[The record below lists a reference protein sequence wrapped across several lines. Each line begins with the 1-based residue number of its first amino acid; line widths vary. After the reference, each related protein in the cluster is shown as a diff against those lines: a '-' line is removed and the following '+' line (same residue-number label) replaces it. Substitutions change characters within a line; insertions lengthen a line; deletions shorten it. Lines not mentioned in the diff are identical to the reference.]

1 MLNEKKL
8 SKAELDKREDIIMKM
23 KKNKS
28 ALVKKYGKDA
38 EKVMYGRATNIAKKQ
53 AESMEN
59 TKIKEMI
66 KSALMGPMVDPE
78 VGEDRYREE
87 QDLATVSHALDQ
99 LEAKLKAHDW
109 YYMMSDD
116 HRVYTN
122 GRHEQ
127 SEIRSIMDDL
137 EGLGYGKDA
146 KDLYNQY
153 APHKEGGPSFR
164 MKEAKGKDMDK
175 DGDIDSDDY
184 MAARDAAIK
193 KAKGEV
199 KEDGV
204 GDVIDPAEYGDIG
217 AAYLKGFNKPHSL
230 NLDQLETLGRK
241 IVKQLYK
248 GDFKAAKAKFLSETV
263 LNEDKVEALMEL
275 RNILDEL
282 QVLGDQA
289 RNIIKENFPS
299 FLSKGEAYGAFDMG
313 SSSNR
318 YDTTLASIVADIEEY
333 GDEEDEDMM
342 QEDMDLGHQDN
353 EPHMLKGDLYRIGKY
368 AMELYQ
374 MVDGFE
380 GKGEVD
386 FPHWWQSKIIKAKD
400 YLVGAKHYL
409 DFEVKEPQIDAM
421 VDVAQDVEAID
432 EAKYTDYSNN
442 ELAAYVK
449 NNPNDKTAA
458 AELKKRSQKLKDLS
472 RTDIKE
478 AVGKFVVRPCSAK
491 DTPWAVWQTSKDGE
505 NDKRIKGFKTK
516 EDAKKFADEK
526 NSLAESLNEDK
537 FSLLKGASKQTIAR
551 DTEESDRE
559 YIATRQKRDKISQ
572 KMYGKDYRELDS
584 RQKDKVNQLR
594 RQSSQ
599 FESVN
604 EESTTFK
611 KGDKVT
617 YLGYPAEITFVGK
630 DQMGRIYYSV
640 SYDKGQ
646 GRTKASNLYNKGGE
660 IKPLDEVTKSQMLKK
675 AKKGS
680 YPATLVAIENGKVVA
695 QEKVNTPQ
703 EAPAAHSVMSKK
715 YPNANIRLED
725 STGKILKEMMSLD
738 DKAKAYYLA
747 KIKNGEIDT
756 LPEDPKAAFLAQ
768 MTKDQ
773 MDHDKETLRRERG
786 LEEGTLTPSLS
797 ITNPIKEFATKLAK
811 QLKENND

>member
-1 MLNEKKL
+1 MLNERKLTKSEEKRKEELVKRFKK
-8 SKAELDKREDIIMKM
+8 DKRDWV
-23 KKNKS
+23 
-28 ALVKKYGKDA
+28 ARYGKDA
-38 EKVMYGRATNIAKKQ
+38 EAAMYGTAVKNAKKQ
-53 AESMEN
+53 VEAMN
-59 TKIKEMI
+59 NNRIKEAV
-66 KSALMGPMVDPE
+66 KAALMQNKKVEENSYMEPE
-78 VGEDRYREE
+78 DYD
-87 QDLATVSHALDQ
+87 DLMALKDAT
-99 LEAKLKAHDW
+99 
-109 YYMMSDD
+109 
-116 HRVYTN
+116 
-122 GRHEQ
+122 
-127 SEIRSIMDDL
+127 SIMDNIAELYKQAKKMGYGADVKRMVQDL
-137 EGLGYGKDA
+137 DEELKGDQKKLDANGDGEISGKDFQILRSEKKKIREGFYGSSDIEDVTYALGYSNPYEFFEDNPGAIDALMDWIENIPEFRDMLKDA
-146 KDLYNQY
+146 D
-153 APHKEGGPSFR
+153 
-164 MKEAKGKDMDK
+164 
-175 DGDIDSDDY
+175 
-184 MAARDAAIK
+184 
-193 KAKGEV
+193 
-199 KEDGV
+199 
-204 GDVIDPAEYGDIG
+204 
-217 AAYLKGFNKPHSL
+217 
-230 NLDQLETLGRK
+230 
-241 IVKQLYK
+241 
-248 GDFKAAKAKFLSETV
+248 
-263 LNEDKVEALMEL
+263 LMEDL
-275 RNILDEL
+275 
-282 QVLGDQA
+282 
-289 RNIIKENFPS
+289 
-299 FLSKGEAYGAFDMG
+299 
-313 SSSNR
+313 
-318 YDTTLASIVADIEEY
+318 
-333 GDEEDEDMM
+333 
-342 QEDMDLGHQDN
+342 DLGHEDN
-353 EPHMLKGDLYRIGKY
+353 EPHMLKADLYRIGKY

-386 FPHWWQSKIIKAKD
+386 FPHWWQSKVIKAKD
-400 YLVGAKHYL
+400 ALVGAKHYL
-409 DFEVKEPQIDAM
+409 DFELKEPQIDAM